1 MRHSSADR
9 FPKDTVDY
17 MYRHVMRLSCGVAP
31 LNASH
36 DASYSWRIVRTMRRS
51 AVVAAL
57 KELQDNSSD
66 HTRESPRQLATGGGY
81 GILQEQKPFK
91 SPLLK
96 KRGPDAS
103 LRKRARVNYSELSGD
118 SVNQSGIYLSLIH
131 I

>member
-1 MRHSSADR
+1 
-9 FPKDTVDY
+9 
-17 MYRHVMRLSCGVAP
+17 
-31 LNASH
+31 
-36 DASYSWRIVRTMRRS
+36 MRRS

-118 SVNQSGIYLSLIH
+118 SVDQSGIYIDELSLIH